1 MAKTS
6 KRKKIDSSSRQVN
19 ELAAKKLALTE
30 FPNEMWVLINGI
42 YVSQTRITQSR
53 KSKNA
58 KEVFE
63 KEIAIATLL
72 VNNGYYVWLLPEN
85 RAYIKNPDA
94 IIDGL
99 IYDFKQVK
107 FKQIEH
113 AFLNA
118 LEQADNVVLRIV
130 ENKERIS
137 RILGKL
143 RKYAKKREKGT
154 LILILDTNVRR
165 FEFESI

>member
-1 MAKTS
+1 MTKNT
-6 KRKKIDSSSRQVN
+6 KRKMINSSLKVDN
-19 ELAAKKLALTE
+19 ELAAKNLALAE
-30 FPNEMWVLINGI
+30 FPNESWIFINGV
-42 YVSQTRITQSR
+42 YVSQTRITQSQ

-58 KEVFE
+58 KDVFE
-63 KEIAIATLL
+63 KEMAIAMLL
-72 VNNGYYVWLLPEN
+72 VDNGYFVWLLPEN
-85 RAYIKNPDA
+85 RAYVKNPDA
-94 IIDGL
+94 IIDGR
-99 IYDFKQVK
+99 IYDFKQVN

-113 AFLNA
+113 AFLDA

-143 RKYAKKREKGT
+143 RKYAKKREEGT
-154 LILILDTNVRR
+154 LILILDTDVRM

>member
-1 MAKTS
+1 MT
-6 KRKKIDSSSRQVN
+6 KRRINSLLARAN
-19 ELAAKKLALTE
+19 ELAAKDLALAE
-30 FPNEMWVLINGI
+30 FPNELWVFINGV
-42 YVSQTRITQSR
+42 YVSQTRITQSQ

-58 KEVFE
+58 TDVFE
-63 KEIAIATLL
+63 KEMAIAMLL
-72 VNNGYYVWLLPEN
+72 VDNGYFVWLLPEN
-85 RAYIKNPDA
+85 RAYVKNPDA
-94 IIDGL
+94 IINGR
-99 IYDFKQVK
+99 IYDFKQVN

-130 ENKERIS
+130 ENRERIS

-143 RKYAKKREKGT
+143 RKYAKKREQGT
-154 LILILDTNVRR
+154 LILILDTDVRM